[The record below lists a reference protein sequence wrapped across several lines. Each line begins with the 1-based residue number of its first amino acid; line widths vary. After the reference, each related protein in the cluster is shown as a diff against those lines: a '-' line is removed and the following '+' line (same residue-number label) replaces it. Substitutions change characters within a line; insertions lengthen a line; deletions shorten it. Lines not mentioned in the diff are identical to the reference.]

1 MDNKSESCGFC
12 PDGFKTFL
20 FHRIKDVEDRA
31 LIDNVITEI
40 KDIQT
45 KLQDID
51 VQLEDYLEMN
61 GAEGGVIR
69 TQHERDFYKQKYE
82 SLYIKQ

>member
-40 KDIQT
+40 KDMQT
-45 KLQDID
+45 KLQEKEAVSDPIGFMVLD
-51 VQLEDYLEMN
+51 GDEVV
-61 GAEGGVIR
+61 G
-69 TQHERDFYKQKYE
+69 K
-82 SLYIKQ
+82 LYIKQ